1 MYNLRD
7 KVAIV
12 TGAARRRGIG
22 RAIALRLAS
31 EGANLVLMDVCQ
43 KRSDLQGALGEELK
57 EVTEE
62 IKAKGRQ
69 VVAVEGDVGAR
80 EDVERVVGETI
91 RRFGQVDIL
100 VNNAGIGGSMVT
112 VVQTSEEDWDRIMRV
127 NAKGVFLCSQAV
139 AKEMIRLGRGGKIV
153 NIASQ
158 AGKRGFVFEGAY
170 CASKFAVVGL
180 TQVMAIELA
189 RYKINVNTVCPG
201 TVDTEAIDELFLQLS
216 KYSKSKETP
225 EQIRE
230 RIIREQV
237 PLRRIEKPEDVANLV
252 VWLASSEA
260 DYMIGESIN
269 ITGGQTMD

>member
-1 MYNLRD
+1 
-7 KVAIV
+7 
-12 TGAARRRGIG
+12 
-22 RAIALRLAS
+22 
-31 EGANLVLMDVCQ
+31 
-43 KRSDLQGALGEELK
+43 
-57 EVTEE
+57 
-62 IKAKGRQ
+62 
-69 VVAVEGDVGAR
+69 
-80 EDVERVVGETI
+80 
-91 RRFGQVDIL
+91 
-100 VNNAGIGGSMVT
+100 
-112 VVQTSEEDWDRIMRV
+112 
-127 NAKGVFLCSQAV
+127 
-139 AKEMIRLGRGGKIV
+139 MIRLGRGGKIV

-158 AGKRGFVFEGAY
+158 AGKRGFVFQGAY

-201 TVDTEAIDELFLQLS
+201 TVDTEAIDQLFLQLS

-225 EQIRE
+225 EQIRD

-260 DYMIGESIN
+260 DYMTGESIN